1 MDGISRKNVWYISKL
16 LMEYL
21 ENYLWNIQNISF
33 EWNIHRGS
41 MMKLKTTSTV
51 FQYCLPPCQSRV
63 SLDRRCPAKGRSWAQ
78 DAAAEGWTAAWSLQ
92 RKGMLT
98 LDRNVI
104 LKVYDIYLYVIY
116 QTYLWHIQKLCVEYS
131 KILIGISRNYKRYIQ
146 KLWVK
151 YLEIMFGISRNSMF
165 NIQKLWVDYNQRFIC
180 YKTVLY
186 SCPWRWG
193 PAQTQAFP
201 SKCLDEC
208 FAFQCVNFVPEGWAS
223 PMVYWTLQWAHHS
236 SHCPPVHE
244 GFAAARSGSI
254 GQGLHITS
262 TSIQWGCLPG
272 IQAPG
277 RQTRRVVSDTS
288 TITIW

>member
-1 MDGISRKNVWYISKL
+1 MDGISRNYVWYISKL

-21 ENYLWNIQNISF
+21 EIICGIFKTF

-41 MMKLKTTSTV
+41 MMRLKTTSAA

-63 SLDRRCPAKGRSWAQ
+63 SLDRRCQAKGRSWAQ

-116 QTYLWHIQKLCVEYS
+116 QTYLLHIQKLCVEYS

-151 YLEIMFGISRNSMF
+151 YLEIMFGISRNLMS
-165 NIQKLWVDYNQRFIC
+165 NIQKLWVDYNQRFVC

-186 SCPWRWG
+186 TGPWRWC

-201 SKCLDEC
+201 SKCLNESFC
-208 FAFQCVNFVPEGWAS
+208 ISKC
-223 PMVYWTLQWAHHS
+223 
-236 SHCPPVHE
+236 
-244 GFAAARSGSI
+244 
-254 GQGLHITS
+254 
-262 TSIQWGCLPG
+262 
-272 IQAPG
+272 
-277 RQTRRVVSDTS
+277 
-288 TITIW
+288 